1 MARNP
6 PWTRDELILA
16 LDLYFKVNPLHTS
29 ENHPEIKSL
38 SVLLNKL
45 PAQGHAADAKLYR
58 NPNGVYMKLCNY
70 LRLDPSYKG
79 KGLSRGGRL
88 EETIW
93 SEFSGDLERLE
104 RTALAIKK
112 GATEIQP
119 GDPDVGIV
127 QSEDEEFTEGRI
139 LTTLHKR
146 RERNPQVVRKKKAA
160 VLIEHGR
167 LECEICRFDFAVKYG
182 QLGVGFTECHH
193 IVPVSKLSAGQ
204 KTKIADLA
212 IVCANCHRIIHRSRP
227 MLTVHELHNHVNP
240 IEAPYVDS

>member
-29 ENHPEIKSL
+29 ENHSEIKSL

-45 PAQGHAADAKLYR
+45 PAQGHAAVAKLYR

-88 EETIW
+88 EEAIW
-93 SEFSGDLERLE
+93 SEFAEDRERLE
-104 RTALAIKK
+104 LTARAIKT
-112 GATEIQP
+112 GATEILP
-119 GDPDVGIV
+119 ADPDVGIV
-127 QSEDEEFTEGRI
+127 QAEDEEFAEGRI

-146 RERNPQVVRKKKAA
+146 RERNPQVVAKKKAI
-160 VLIEHGR
+160 VIKEHGR
-167 LECEICRFDFAVKYG
+167 LECEVCEFDFAVKYG
-182 QLGVGFTECHH
+182 QLGFGFAECHH
-193 IVPVSKLSAGQ
+193 KVPVSKLSAGQ
-204 KTKIADLA
+204 KTKVADLA

-227 MLTVHELHNHVNP
+227 MMTVDALRNHVSP
-240 IEAPYVDS
+240 EEAPFVDA